1 MAETK
6 IVNYEALEKDRFN
19 QSRADLKQKLKA
31 VSESELG
38 RYGGL
43 RRTILGF
50 VVSERYDDAK
60 EQLAGYVETKSI
72 DYPSLG
78 TRAEK
83 FVKHGI
89 ELIQAIQTKRNF
101 PGMGSL
107 SLSKQQELNERVLT
121 HFEELKQTLK
131 TIERAEKEIQLSDHR
146 STAWVV
152 RVFMHC
158 LLVLLTVGF
167 LISIKDGLWYS
178 SVVVFEALVQDFATK
193 VETLLGWR

>member
-6 IVNYEALEKDRFN
+6 VVNYEALEKDRFN
-19 QSRADLKQKLKA
+19 QSRADLKEQLKA
-31 VSESELG
+31 VSERELG

-43 RRTILGF
+43 RRTILGY
-50 VVSERYDDAK
+50 VVGEKYDDAK
-60 EQLAGYVETKSI
+60 VQLARYVESKSY

-78 TRAEK
+78 SRAEK
-83 FVKHGI
+83 FVKHGV

-131 TIERAEKEIQLSDHR
+131 TIERAERKLNFPTIDPPR
-146 STAWVV
+146 
-152 RVFMHC
+152 
-158 LLVLLTVGF
+158 G
-167 LISIKDGLWYS
+167 S
-178 SVVVFEALVQDFATK
+178 SGSLCIVY
-193 VETLLGWR
+193 WCC